1 MGLTLHLIRKDFRRS
16 RLILG
21 IWYTILVL
29 AVVTNAMRAQLL
41 EGLAPHWWEV
51 PTVAEYRVGVLL
63 LVTQLLNLVDAVMRV
78 AIVAKL
84 VHEDSV
90 VGSTA
95 FWLSRPVSGGRLLAS
110 KAIFLVLAV
119 VVPPIVVQLAVTS
132 QVGISPL
139 TMTEVFVLP
148 VLTAAFL
155 MMLAVLTPS
164 LTKMAALGAILAG
177 VAIVGFLGLSWFA
190 MPLAED
196 FMYEDA
202 LRPLPP
208 WGPLLTVCI
217 AVICHQYLTRRTKR
231 SLVLAFSGIPILLLV
246 PSGSWFLVP
255 F

>member
-1 MGLTLHLIRKDFRRS
+1 MSLILHLVRKDFYRS

-21 IWYTILVL
+21 IWYLILIL
-29 AVVTNAMRAQLL
+29 TVVTNAKRGQVL
-41 EGLAPHWWEV
+41 EGLDPAWEI

-63 LVTQLLNLVDAVMRV
+63 MVTQLLNLVDAVMRA

-84 VHEDSV
+84 VHEDSL

-110 KAIFLVLAV
+110 KAILVVLAM
-119 VVPPIVVQLAVTS
+119 VVPPIVMQLAVRN
-132 QVGISPL
+132 QVGSSSL

-148 VLTAAFL
+148 VLTTAFL

-164 LTKMAALGAILAG
+164 LTRMAALGTIMAG

-196 FMYEDA
+196 FAYEDA
-202 LRPLPP
+202 LRTLPP

-231 SLVLAFSGIPILLLV
+231 SLVIAFAGIPILLLV
-246 PSGSWFLVP
+246 PSGSWFLGP